1 MYNRLQL
8 FKDVAQSFP
17 RPLHRSSMSGAGI
30 EGIKVVDARDAVA
43 IRKEAA
49 AQVPTDETG
58 PAGDADVHR

>member
-1 MYNRLQL
+1 
-8 FKDVAQSFP
+8 
-17 RPLHRSSMSGAGI
+17 MSGAGI